1 MILDPND
8 KDFVEKIKNEMTRQN
23 NDKAIIGNK
32 INHYLEEIDISNLSK
47 IEKKQKTKE
56 LIDLGKFLYIL
67 DNTIQIKEV
76 FRESPDFVLEVNDH
90 NIGIELM
97 DLIIR
102 NPEKEK
108 EGILAS
114 LFKEIES
121 ELKLNTNENFGI
133 YRVVFLKENFSLK
146 KKVRENIK
154 REFFDLV
161 NNEQNIETKYIKK
174 IVKIPSKT
182 TIDVYRG
189 LTTVVGHLDREVV
202 ERHIECKNDL
212 LKSYQNENLSKFWLL
227 LVINGVEKSSDYSFI
242 HNEITDKEFET
253 NFDRIFIFDFY
264 SAEIFELKVKSHNN
278 V

>member
-32 INHYLEEIDISNLSK
+32 INNYLEEIDLSNLSK

-76 FRESPDFVLEVNDH
+76 FRESPDFVIEVNDQK
-90 NIGIELM
+90 IGIELM

-133 YRVVFLKENFSLK
+133 YRVVFFNENISLK
-146 KKVRENIK
+146 KKDRENIK

-161 NNEQNIETKYIKK
+161 NNEQNIQTKYINK

-189 LTTVVGHLDREVV
+189 FTTVVGHLDREVV
-202 ERHIECKNDL
+202 ERHIECKNVL
-212 LKSYQNENLSKFWLL
+212 LKTYQNVNLSKFWLL
-227 LVINGVEKSSDYSFI
+227 LVLNGVEKSSVYSFI
-242 HNEITDKEFET
+242 HNEIIDKEFET

-264 SAEIFELKVKSHNN
+264 SAELFELKVKSHNN